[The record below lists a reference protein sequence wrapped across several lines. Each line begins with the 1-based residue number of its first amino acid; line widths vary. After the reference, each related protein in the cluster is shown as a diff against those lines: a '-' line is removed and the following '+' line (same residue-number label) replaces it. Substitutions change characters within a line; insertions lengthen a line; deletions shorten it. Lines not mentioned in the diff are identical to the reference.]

1 MTYFN
6 ASMKKILLP
15 VFILLSQITIAQNQV
30 DFIKANATIDFD
42 ISQRKILGNVSYT
55 FDLKSEIDTI
65 RIDAKNMQIQS
76 VLIDG
81 KSASFKYDNKQ
92 IKLYAGYKI
101 GSNNLAIKYNTI
113 PKQTVYFVGT
123 GNDLQIWTQGQGKYT
138 SHWLPSFDDY
148 NEKVIFNMSIS
159 FDKNYQVVSNGV
171 LANKKTNGNNVT
183 WNYQMEQPM
192 SSYLLMFAVGKYDV
206 STQKSTSGIPIES
219 YLKPLDKTKYEST
232 YQHTKQMFDFFE
244 KEIDYNYPWKI
255 YRNVPVEDFLYSG
268 MENTTSTI
276 FNQDF
281 VVDKIGAFDR
291 NYVNVN
297 AHELAHQW
305 FGDLITAKSGKDHWL
320 QEGFATFY
328 ALLAER
334 EIYGDDYFY
343 WELYEMAEKIQKES
357 QNQINTTILSEGATS
372 LTYYEKGAWALF
384 ALKNQIGDANFQT
397 AVKNYLTKYAFQN
410 VSTDVFLKEVENV
423 CSFDS
428 AKFKKDWLNNSKFDI
443 KQAVF
448 LLKNNPMIQQYLEL
462 IDKQALPFES
472 KKEYLINTLVN
483 SPYNKVKQEVIYQIH
498 NVSYPE
504 AKEFYDYVAQSDN
517 LKVRQAMVQI
527 LKEIPN
533 EYVETYETFLDDE
546 SYITQEIALKNIW
559 YQRPDLKHKV
569 LDKSKNW
576 EGFNDKNLRITWLM
590 LALATD
596 NYNLDKKPNWYKELE
611 GYAYSKYNSNVR
623 MNAIS
628 AMWFL
633 NKYDSNT
640 LPHLVNALV
649 SHKPQFRKFGREA
662 IIELCSKKEFKKHF
676 TDLIPYLPE
685 DEHVALKKLMS
696 EIDNQ

>member
-1 MTYFN
+1 
-6 ASMKKILLP
+6 MKKILLP
-15 VFILLSQITIAQNQV
+15 VFFIITQIAVAQKQNQV
-30 DFIKANATIDFD
+30 DFIKANASIDFD
-42 ISQRKILGNVSYT
+42 ISQRKILGNVSYN
-55 FDLKSEIDTI
+55 FDVKSEIDTI

-81 KSASFKYDNKQ
+81 KPAGFKYDNKQ
-92 IKLYAGYKI
+92 IKLYSGYKI
-101 GSNNLAIKYNTI
+101 GDNNLSIKYNTI
-113 PKQTVYFVGT
+113 PKQTVYFIGT
-123 GNDLQIWTQGQGKYT
+123 GNQMQIWTQGQGKYT

-148 NEKVIFNMSIS
+148 NEKVIYNMSIT

-171 LANKKTNGNNVT
+171 LANKKVNGNNIT

-192 SSYLLMFAVGKYDV
+192 SSYLLMFAIGKYDV
-206 STQKSTSGIPIES
+206 TIHKSASGIPIES
-219 YLKPLDKTKYEST
+219 YLKPSDKAKNETT
-232 YQHTKQMFDFFE
+232 YQHTKQMFDFLE
-244 KEIDYNYPWKI
+244 KEIGYNYPWKI
-255 YRNVPVEDFLYSG
+255 YRNIPVEDFLYSG

-281 VVDKIGAFDR
+281 VVDKIGAVDR
-291 NYVNVN
+291 SYVNVN

-305 FGDLITAKSGKDHWL
+305 FGDLITAKTPKDHWL

-334 EIYGDDYFY
+334 DIYGDDYFY

-357 QNQINTTILSEGATS
+357 KTAKNTVVYSEGATS

-384 ALKNQIGDANFQT
+384 VLRNQIGDANFQT
-397 AVKNYLTKYAFQN
+397 AVKNYLDKYGFKN
-410 VSTDVFLKEVENV
+410 VSTDEFLKEVESV
-423 CSFDS
+423 YSFNSD
-428 AKFKKDWLNNSKFDI
+428 KFKKEWLTNQSFDI

-462 IDKQALPFES
+462 VDKQALPFS
-472 KKEYLINTLVN
+472 TKKEYLFNVLTT
-483 SPYNKVKQEVIYQIH
+483 SPYEKVKQEVIYQIH
-498 NVSYPE
+498 NVPYEE
-504 AKEFYDYVAQSDN
+504 AKEFYDYVANSDN
-517 LKVRQAMVQI
+517 VKVRQAMVQV

-533 EYVETYETFLDDE
+533 EYVETYKTFLDDG
-546 SYITQEIALKNIW
+546 SYLTQEMALKNIW
-559 YQRPDLKHKV
+559 YQRPDLKHQV

-596 NYNLDKKPNWYKELE
+596 NYYPEKKANWYKELE

-633 NKYDSNT
+633 NQYDSNT

-649 SHKPQFRKFGREA
+649 SHKPQFRKFGRDA
-662 IIELCSKKEFKKHF
+662 IIELCTKKEFKKHF
-676 TDLIPYLPE
+676 NDLIPYLPE
-685 DEHVALKKLMS
+685 DEHIALKKLMD
-696 EIDNQ
+696 EISNPE